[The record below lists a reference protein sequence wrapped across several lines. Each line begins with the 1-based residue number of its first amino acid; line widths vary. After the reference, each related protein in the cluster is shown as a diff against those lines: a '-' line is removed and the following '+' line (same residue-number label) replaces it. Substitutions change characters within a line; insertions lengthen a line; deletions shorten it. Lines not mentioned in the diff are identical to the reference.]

1 MTTLIVAS
9 SNPVK
14 IAAALAGFQR
24 MFPGENFTARGIS
37 APSGVRDQPHGDAE
51 TRLGAANRAA
61 AVRRLA
67 PHGDYWIGIEGGV
80 IDQDGIMQVF
90 AWVVILSDQRAGAAR
105 TGAARTAMYV
115 LPEEVARLVRTGLE
129 LGDADDA
136 VFGRANSK
144 QDDGSVGILTSGTLD
159 RREYYAH
166 AVVLA
171 LIPFKQPLLT
181 FPSFPM
187 PQG

>member
-14 IAAALAGFQR
+14 ITAALAGFQR
-24 MFPGENFTARGIS
+24 MFPRENCTAQGIS
-37 APSGVRDQPHGDAE
+37 VPSGVRDQPHDDAE

-61 AVRRLA
+61 AVRRLV

-90 AWVVILSDQRAGAAR
+90 AWVVILSDQR

-181 FPSFPM
+181 FPSFPL

>member
-14 IAAALAGFQR
+14 IAAVLAGFQR
-24 MFPGENFTARGIS
+24 MFPGEDCAAQGIP
-37 APSGVRDQPHGDAE
+37 APSGVSDQPHGDAE
-51 TRLGAANRAA
+51 TRLGAANRAS

-80 IDQDGIMQVF
+80 SDQDGIMQVF
-90 AWVVILSDQRAGAAR
+90 AWVVILNDRRA
-105 TGAARTAMYV
+105 GAARTAMYV
-115 LPEEVARLVRTGLE
+115 LPEEVARLVRAGLE

-136 VFGRANSK
+136 VFGRSNSK
-144 QDDGSVGILTSGTLD
+144 QEDGSVGILTAGTLD

-171 LIPFKQPLLT
+171 LIPFKQPPLT
-181 FPSFPM
+181 FPSFPLL
-187 PQG
+187 QD

>member
-14 IAAALAGFQR
+14 ITAALAGFQR
-24 MFPGENFTARGIS
+24 MFPRENCTAQGIS

-61 AVRRLA
+61 SVRRLA

-90 AWVVILSDQRAGAAR
+90 AWVVILSDQRV
-105 TGAARTAMYV
+105 GAARTAMYI

-136 VFGRANSK
+136 VFGRSNSK
-144 QDDGSVGILTSGTLD
+144 QEDGSVGILTSGTLD

-181 FPSFPM
+181 FPSFPL